1 MKPFD
6 PQVFFND
13 VPVEHSVSQKPL
25 GLHLDQK
32 LDFSKHNKKISHKK
46 EYQSSENL
54 FLGNNILPRNA
65 LLTICKS
72 FVRPHLDYGNIVYDQ
87 PSNQSFS
94 RKIEVV
100 QYNATLAITNAIKG
114 TCGTKLCNELEIE
127 SLSFRLCT

>member
-72 FVRPHLDYGNIVYDQ
+72 FVRPHLDYGKYRIRSTKQ
-87 PSNQSFS
+87 PEFFEENRSGS
-94 RKIEVV
+94 V
-100 QYNATLAITNAIKG
+100 
-114 TCGTKLCNELEIE
+114 
-127 SLSFRLCT
+127 